1 MMGWLVL
8 YKLLQ
13 LLQWLII
20 IRALMSW
27 FVDPYSRNPI
37 VVLIRNIT
45 DAFLRPIAAV
55 LPNTGGVDLSPIVA
69 IFGLYLLQELVVRAA
84 MM

>member
-1 MMGWLVL
+1 MVL
-8 YKLLQ
+8 YRLLQ

-27 FVDPYSRNPI
+27 FVDPRSTNPV
-37 VVLIRNIT
+37 VVLIRNATEAI
-45 DAFLRPIAAV
+45 LRPIRSV
-55 LPNTGGVDLSPIVA
+55 LPDMGGMDLSPLVA
-69 IFGLYLLQELVVRAA
+69 IFAIYLLQELVVRAA